1 MNVTV
6 IDAETAREKAN
17 FAISKQ
23 NAELK
28 VDTNKL
34 LYRINKMIEESCLL
48 GLLYVN
54 IKPECWSMDRPLF
67 KKGFSKWYTTPLCD
81 SVDQKLKEL
90 GYETEINPDLQSFT
104 IKW

>member
-1 MNVTV
+1 MDITV

-28 VDTNKL
+28 VDTNNL
-34 LYRINKMIEESCLL
+34 LCRINKVIEESCLL
-48 GLLYVN
+48 GLKYVH
-54 IKPECWSMDRPLF
+54 IKPELCLIDRPLF
-67 KKGFSKWYTTPLCD
+67 KKGFSKFYTTPLCD

-90 GYETEINPDLQSFT
+90 GYETEINPDLLSFT